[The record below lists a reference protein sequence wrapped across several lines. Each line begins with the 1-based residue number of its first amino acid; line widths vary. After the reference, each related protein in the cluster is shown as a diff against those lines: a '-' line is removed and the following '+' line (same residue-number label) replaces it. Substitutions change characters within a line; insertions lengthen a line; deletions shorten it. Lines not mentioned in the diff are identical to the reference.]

1 MGMNRTIRFTSGIL
15 CTLIVMSASFA
26 YAQNTEPKK
35 ATAVESTTT
44 SPTITPA
51 KRTFT
56 AEPTLRKV
64 AQTRL
69 LNLAANM
76 SNRMESAVKRL
87 QNVTDRLTSRLNK
100 MEEQGKNVSAAR
112 SELAQAQLK
121 LNEAT
126 QNLASIDN
134 EVNAFV
140 GSATPRENWQ
150 NLKNTYI
157 NTRIAIIAAHQNILA
172 TVNLA
177 QNAIVSPFNIS
188 TSTSSTTASS
198 TNN

>member
-1 MGMNRTIRFTSGIL
+1 
-15 CTLIVMSASFA
+15 MSASFA

-35 ATAVESTTT
+35 ATTVESTTT

-56 AEPTLRKV
+56 TEPTLRRV

-76 SNRMESAVKRL
+76 SNRLEGTVKRL
-87 QNVTDRLTSRLNK
+87 QNVTNRLTSRLNK

-112 SELAQAQLK
+112 AELAQAQLK

-126 QNLASIDN
+126 QNLASIDK

-150 NLKNTYI
+150 NLKNTYLT
-157 NTRIAIIAAHQNILA
+157 TRTAIIDAHQNILA
-172 TVNLA
+172 TINLA
-177 QNAIVSPFNIS
+177 QNTIASPINAS
-188 TSTSSTTASS
+188 TTSSTTATS